1 MMKLKMVFGVL
12 LMATSINVFAATA
25 LETMKQATD
34 QLLSDFYRHEEV
46 YRKDENA
53 YRKMVEERVAVH
65 FDFLMMSRYVLARHW
80 RLASD
85 EQKIAFARAFKE
97 ILVQSYSK
105 ALFEFKG
112 REILFLGERAG
123 RRDTDVAIQTQIKDV
138 ASGKSLRIEYRA
150 FKTQDNWK
158 VVDVKVEGVSLLLNY
173 RKAYDQKLRL
183 ISLDQLIEDMKGL

>member
-1 MMKLKMVFGVL
+1 MKLKMVFGVL
-12 LMATSINVFAATA
+12 MMATSINVFAATA

-34 QLLSDFYRHEEV
+34 QLLSDFYQHEEI

-97 ILVQSYSK
+97 ILVQSYSN

-123 RRDTDVAIQTQIKDV
+123 RRDTDVSIQTQIKDV
-138 ASGKSLRIEYRA
+138 ASGKSLDIEYRA

-158 VVDVKVEGVSLLLNY
+158 VVDVKVEGISLLLNY
-173 RKAYDQKLRL
+173 RKAYDLKLRR

>member
-34 QLLSDFYRHEEV
+34 QLLSDFYQHEEV

-138 ASGKSLRIEYRA
+138 ASGKSLSIEYRA

-173 RKAYDQKLRL
+173 RKAYDQKLRR